1 MSLANGNAIR
11 LPRSTSI
18 RPPYQKVS
26 FSIFMSFLWWNDYR
40 LPAHKS
46 SNFHTK
52 EPRRRNCRGS
62 YNTSLI
68 TYTIRYQTLG
78 GSFGAHNLGGMQAVL
93 RGFLICNFLRQ
104 KRNHPPKMIQQLEV
118 GGVAFSLSF
127 EIGGWTYLIHHKAK
141 DAISLMV
148 TSQFPLQDIA
158 RRWPRFF
165 WVTFIFEKT
174 TCGSTGAVKGL
185 GQCWYIMIYIYSP
198 YSNC

>member
-127 EIGGWTYLIHHKAK
+127 WDRGLNLSYSSQGQGCNIINGDI
-141 DAISLMV
+141 AISPSRHRQKM
-148 TSQFPLQDIA
+148 TQE
-158 RRWPRFF
+158 FF
-165 WVTFIFEKT
+165 GWLSFLKKRLVVQRALSK
-174 TCGSTGAVKGL
+174 A
-185 GQCWYIMIYIYSP
+185 
-198 YSNC
+198 

>member
-26 FSIFMSFLWWNDYR
+26 FSIFMSFLWWNDDR

-93 RGFLICNFLRQ
+93 RGFLNMQFLATKKKPPPKNDPTVGGWRCCFFFVFLRSGA
-104 KRNHPPKMIQQLEV
+104 E
-118 GGVAFSLSF
+118 
-127 EIGGWTYLIHHKAK
+127 LILF
-141 DAISLMV
+141 I
-148 TSQFPLQDIA
+148 T
-158 RRWPRFF
+158 RPRM
-165 WVTFIFEKT
+165 
-174 TCGSTGAVKGL
+174 
-185 GQCWYIMIYIYSP
+185 QYH
-198 YSNC
+198 